1 MLKGLW
7 DLLRRRPE
15 PVGPLGERLALRA
28 LRRAGY
34 VILAR
39 NARIDRYE
47 VDLIAREGD
56 TTAFIEVKTRQDQ
69 KEIAPEENVGF
80 EKRQHLRK
88 AAHVYVARENDPSM
102 YYRFDVVSVLLPQ
115 NGKPSTTIYRDAFR
129 DRE

>member
-1 MLKGLW
+1 MLKALR
-7 DLLRRRPE
+7 DLLRRKSE
-15 PVGPLGERLALRA
+15 PLGPLGERLALRA

-56 TTAFIEVKTRQDQ
+56 TTAFIEVKTRRDQ

-80 EKRQHLRK
+80 DKRQHLRK
-88 AAHVYVARENDPSM
+88 AARLYIARANDSSM
-102 YYRFDVVSVLLPQ
+102 YYRFDIVSVLIPE
-115 NGKPSTTIYRDAFR
+115 NGKPSTTIHRDAFR
-129 DRE
+129 NRE